1 MRIRGFETSQKK
13 KQTKKPQLFP
23 RLSYL
28 VMNVIAPGKNVIDQ
42 KPA

>member
-1 MRIRGFETSQKK
+1 MRIRGFETRQKK
-13 KQTKKPQLFP
+13 KTKKPQLFP

-42 KPA
+42 KTA